1 MDKYR
6 ASMTEAQILKAL
18 KDYAGVEG
26 GYCFH
31 VVDSRM
37 QDTTGMPDTLILIP
51 RSYAH
56 PGIVGLFEIKTQ
68 YDRVSRLQEKVLQVA
83 GAAQEIVAGIIRP
96 NPKALNEYTLDEA
109 LELLGKETWH
119 D

>member
-1 MDKYR
+1 
-6 ASMTEAQILKAL
+6 MTEAQILKAL

-31 VVDSRM
+31 VRDSRM
-37 QDTTGMPDTLILIP
+37 QDTTGMPDTLILLP

-56 PGIVGLFEIKTQ
+56 PGIVALFEIKTQ
-68 YDRVSRLQEKVLQVA
+68 YDRTSRLQQKVLEVA
-83 GAAQEIVAGIIRP
+83 SQAQEIVAGIVRP
-96 NPKALNEYTLDEA
+96 NPKAFNEYSLDEA
-109 LELLGKETWH
+109 LELLGKESWH